1 MSVRLARAESF
12 KEQAD
17 RVSNEHYGSLE
28 SEVVAVVRR
37 RLLARKMHL
46 DQADLEGA
54 YCQAWHGVCEEI
66 KRGTK
71 IGNLTGMLVEIT
83 WRRAVDA
90 YRESRPAQRADVDID
105 THGVEAD
112 LDQQLDDQEKLQ
124 RFIKRLKGRLSQQ
137 ECQAVG
143 LCLIHG
149 YTRPEARKLLG
160 IKDEAR
166 MQKLMDGATKK
177 IGVIVASISAR
188 GCGDDEWSRL
198 MRDYALGLLAED
210 DRDYPR
216 AIDHIKGCTACHR
229 YVMGLRGLA
238 AVIPPI
244 GLPMMPVGGH
254 EAGILAHLE
263 HMFRGHG
270 TASATAST
278 ALQSSATAGGAS
290 AAGGGASFVSSLGG
304 AKGLA
309 VVIAVAATAGA
320 AAIHGSGGHQ
330 RPPARH
336 ASVSR
341 PAPASSYLPTQSAN
355 LPADAAPQSYLT
367 SEGGRG
373 ARTQRAKPHRDRH
386 AASGRRA
393 DKHTQL
399 GLQGEQGHATS
410 PPLTPSVG
418 ASSAPGSG
426 NSSAPGASVSAVEKE
441 FGPER

>member
-17 RVSNEHYGSLE
+17 RLSNEHYGSLE

-46 DQADLEGA
+46 DHAELEGA
-54 YCQAWHGVCEEI
+54 YCQAWHGVIEEI
-66 KRGTK
+66 KRGNK
-71 IGNLTGMLVEIT
+71 IRNLTGMLVDIT

-90 YRESRPAQRADVDID
+90 YRESRPAQRAEVDIEA
-105 THGVEAD
+105 HAVEAD

-124 RFIKRLKGRLSQQ
+124 RFIKRLKGRLSEQ
-137 ECQAVG
+137 ECEAVG

-160 IKDEAR
+160 VKDEAR

-188 GCGDDEWSRL
+188 GCGDDEWARL
-198 MRDYALGLLAED
+198 MRDYALGLLTEGD
-210 DRDYPR
+210 HDYRR
-216 AIDHIKGCTACHR
+216 ASDHIEDCTACHR

-238 AVIPPI
+238 AIVPPV
-244 GLPMMPVGGH
+244 GLPFMPLGGH

-263 HMFRGHG
+263 HLFNGHG
-270 TASATAST
+270 SASATASS
-278 ALQSSATAGGAS
+278 ALQSTATAGSAG
-290 AAGGGASFVSSLGG
+290 AAGGGASLVSSLGG

-309 VVIAVAATAGA
+309 VVLAVAATAGA
-320 AAIHGSGGHQ
+320 AAIHGSGSHH
-330 RPPARH
+330 RLPARH
-336 ASVSR
+336 TSVSR
-341 PAPASSYLPTQSAN
+341 AVPASTYVQAPSDS
-355 LPADAAPQSYLT
+355 LPASAALQSDLA
-367 SEGGRG
+367 SERERG
-373 ARTQRAKPHRDRH
+373 ARTQRAEARRHRH
-386 AASGRRA
+386 AASRKRA
-393 DKHTQL
+393 HPHTQL
-399 GLQGEQGHATS
+399 GLQGEQGHTTS

-418 ASSAPGSG
+418 ASSGPVSG
-426 NSSAPGASVSAVEKE
+426 NSSAPGASVGAVEKE